1 MLEGNYWQLLCIK
14 ASNVCSVSLPTPLDV
29 VLRSVPSSTYFKN
42 FFCVW
47 FRCTLSLGLQT
58 TWRTQILST
67 YFLCSSVFSLAL
79 SFHPGSCSL
88 CLRVMIRFWKD
99 TVPILRK
106 ENVRPLIHTMTNN
119 VPRKLLTRLTR
130 VSSGSGGVQ
139 VSFCRMKGSSTVQ
152 TESSHI
158 SESTP
163 QRNQTAASQDA
174 HITLPLTVCP

>member
-1 MLEGNYWQLLCIK
+1 M
-14 ASNVCSVSLPTPLDV
+14 CSVSLPTPLDV
-29 VLRSVPSSTYFKN
+29 VLRSVPSSTYFLN
-42 FFCVW
+42 FFLCVIQMYIISRSPNNLKNSDPVNI
-47 FRCTLSLGLQT
+47 FSLL
-58 TWRTQILST
+58 
-67 YFLCSSVFSLAL
+67 FSLFLAL
-79 SFHPGSCSL
+79 SFHPGFCSL
-88 CLRVMIRFWKD
+88 CLCVMIRFWKD